1 MAIEKDD
8 KLNEFQRRRL
18 LISCQYIDKLLA
30 DVEQILNASNSKS
43 PFPRW
48 IDDTSPVQRKVAH
61 DYVARLRG
69 QLVRVLDGQD
79 IVHPA
84 PTTGSIHAIRV
95 ILNFIE
101 IAAEELKPKYMRGY
115 GELADSMLPELN
127 GIANEIQQI
136 ARKLYLYLAQGLGQD
151 LQARLERLEQTG
163 DEVALLKTIERIIMD
178 HGLVEFRSA
187 LSIILDRLEENRF
200 EIAFFGR
207 VSAGKSSLLNHVL
220 GSEILP
226 VGVNPITAIPT
237 RIVHGVTPKLV
248 VDYAERKS
256 ETLDIGRLGAFATE
270 QENPANAK
278 HVTRIIVEVPSPRLR
293 NGITFVDTPGLG
305 SLASSGAAE
314 TLAYLPRCDL
324 GIVLIDAGSTLTQ
337 EDVSTIQ
344 TLYEASTPAQ
354 VLLSKADLLKPA
366 ERTQALKYIESQIN
380 SQLGLNLSVHAT
392 SIVGDDARLL
402 DRWFEEEIAS
412 LYDQH
417 QQLAQSSLKRKIS
430 SLCEA
435 VEAALEIRL
444 KRAEQEDQL
453 DESTLK
459 EVEGDLRRAG
469 GKIEETCALYRRL
482 LGDASE
488 VAGAALNLAAEE
500 VVKKWPAAKGDN
512 SQLTAVV
519 NSAVNQVV
527 AAQAKELYELLQSLR
542 AHLSDVLDRAEQALH
557 LSHTPGE
564 VGLDHVLK
572 EMPRLDLGTVPLDL
586 QFSFLLTLGGR
597 VARSRAEKELRKQ
610 MGPALTNALVSYR
623 KLLEAWTARVFEEL
637 QRRFGERADW
647 YRAQIERETSGAQIS
662 PEEEK
667 ALRLDLQR
675 LRESH
680 SSEVGLRELVN
691 DA

>member
-1 MAIEKDD
+1 MAIAKDE
-8 KLNEFQRRRL
+8 KLNEFQQRRL
-18 LISCQYIDKLLA
+18 LISCQYIDKLLS
-30 DVEQILNASNSKS
+30 DIEQILNASNSKS

-48 IDDTSPVQRKVAH
+48 IDDTSPVQRKVAQ

-84 PTTGSIHAIRV
+84 PTTGSLHAIRV
-95 ILNFIE
+95 ILNFVE

-115 GELADSMLPELN
+115 GELADSMMPELN
-127 GIANEIQQI
+127 GIANEVQQI

-237 RIVHGVTPKLV
+237 RIVYGAIPKLV
-248 VDYAERKS
+248 VDFADRQQETPDIRRLAE
-256 ETLDIGRLGAFATE
+256 FATE
-270 QENPANAK
+270 QQNPANAK
-278 HVTRIIVEVPSPRLR
+278 HVTRISVEVPSPRLQ
-293 NGITFVDTPGLG
+293 NGVTFVDTPGLG

-337 EDVSTIQ
+337 EDVSTLQ

-380 SQLGLNLSVHAT
+380 SQLGLDLSVHAV
-392 SIVGDDARLL
+392 SIIGDDARLL

-435 VEAALEIRL
+435 VEAALEVRL
-444 KRAEQEDQL
+444 RRAERDDQI

-469 GKIEETCALYRRL
+469 GRIEETRALYRRL
-482 LGDASE
+482 LGEASE
-488 VAGAALNLAAEE
+488 VAGTVLNLAAEE
-500 VVKKWPAAKGDN
+500 VVKMWPTENGDN
-512 SQLTAVV
+512 AQLTAVV
-519 NSAVNQVV
+519 NSAINQVV

-542 AHLSDVLDRAEQALH
+542 THLSDVLDQAAQSLDV
-557 LSHTPGE
+557 SHAPEEGE
-564 VGLDHVLK
+564 LDHVLK
-572 EMPRLDLGTVPLDL
+572 EMPRLDVETVPLDL
-586 QFSFLLTLGGR
+586 RFNLLMALGER
-597 VARSRAEKELRKQ
+597 VARRRVEKELQKQ
-610 MGPALTNALVSYR
+610 LGLALTNALVSYS
-623 KLLEAWTARVFEEL
+623 KLVDAWAARVIDEL
-637 QRRFGERADW
+637 QRRFGERTDW
-647 YRAQIERETSGAQIS
+647 YRAQIERQTSGSQTS
-662 PEEEK
+662 PDEEK
-667 ALRLDLQR
+667 ALRLDLQG
-675 LRESH
+675 LRQSH
-680 SSEVGLRELVN
+680 SSVVGPREVVI